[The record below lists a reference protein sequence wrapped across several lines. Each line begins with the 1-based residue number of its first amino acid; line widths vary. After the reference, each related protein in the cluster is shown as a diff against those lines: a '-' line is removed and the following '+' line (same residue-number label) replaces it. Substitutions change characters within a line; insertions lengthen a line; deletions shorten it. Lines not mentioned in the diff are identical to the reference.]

1 MNARIA
7 ASALGGTLLVAIVSM
22 VFLPLGAELGARL
35 LALSVLAVTLALS
48 ISRRSRLPSA
58 TMVAVEREVVRITTE
73 EATAMAKR
81 TEASQRVEGRHRV
94 REAFVAA
101 VSHELRTPL
110 NAILGF
116 TQVLLEE
123 LDGPLNPVQRED
135 VTAIRDAGAHL
146 RALVEEVIDTS
157 ARRSVETAPI
167 DRVEL
172 EPLVREIGRGLEA
185 QLRGRPMTLRIVLGD
200 DLPAPIGDARRIR
213 QILWNLGTNAVK
225 YTERGEIVLSV
236 RRVGGDVRFSV
247 TDTGR
252 GIAKADLDRIFADHE
267 RVEPSA
273 DVETRGKR
281 RSEGWGLGL
290 AIAREMAIFHG
301 GRIEVESEVGRG
313 STFHFVMPV
322 VGEPP
327 R

>member
-1 MNARIA
+1 VSPRIA
-7 ASALGGTLLVAIVSM
+7 FSALALTILLTLASFVV
-22 VFLPLGAELGARL
+22 LPLGVEMAGRLVGLLVLGAA
-35 LALSVLAVTLALS
+35 LATLVTRRTRS
-48 ISRRSRLPSA
+48 PSR
-58 TMVAVEREVVRITTE
+58 TMIAIEREVARITRE
-73 EATAMAKR
+73 EAAAVTKR
-81 TEASQRVEGRHRV
+81 NEASLRIEGRHRV
-94 REAFVAA
+94 REAFIAA

-116 TQVLLEE
+116 TLVLLEE
-123 LDGPLNPVQRED
+123 LDGPLNGVQRED
-135 VTAIRDAGAHL
+135 VTAIHDAGAHL

-172 EPLVREIGRGLEA
+172 EPLVREIGRALEA
-185 QLRGRPMTLRIVLGD
+185 QLRGRPMTLRIVLGEN
-200 DLPAPIGDARRIR
+200 LPTPIGDARRIR

-225 YTERGEIVLSV
+225 YTDRGEIVISV
-236 RRVGGDVRFSV
+236 RRDGGDVRFSV
-247 TDTGR
+247 RDTGR

-267 RVEPSA
+267 RVEPT
-273 DVETRGKR
+273 VEVEPRGRR

-301 GRIEVESEVGRG
+301 GRIEVESAVGKG

-322 VGEPP
+322 LGEPT
-327 R
+327 